1 MSAFENDPGPAVG
14 WRLARVMLV
23 LAGVVAAVTI
33 AFSSGAVTM
42 PGVSGGSRKTQ
53 ASDQATLAAQ
63 RTAADKHWASSTC
76 TNILAWKNEIQRDGT
91 SLNLSLGPTT
101 RIHEAITATTRLL
114 SQLDTLGLPPSAQTT
129 RTQAQLNQLR
139 AEIASRLSSLKGAA
153 GSVAGGNFAA
163 IGTLIDDLESAQA
176 LPAQIAGELQ
186 HVVSVDLGL
195 SVAET
200 RACRQLVGIPI

>member
-14 WRLARVMLV
+14 WRLARAMLV
-23 LAGVVAAVTI
+23 VAGAVAAITI
-33 AFSSGAVTM
+33 AFSSGALTI
-42 PGVSGGSRKTQ
+42 PGLLGGSRKTQ

-63 RTAADKHWASSTC
+63 RTAADKHWASATC
-76 TNILAWKNEIQRDGT
+76 TSILAWKNEIQRDGT
-91 SLNLSLGPTT
+91 SLNLSLGPST
-101 RIHEAITATTRLL
+101 RVHDAITATTRLL
-114 SQLDTLGLPPSAQTT
+114 SQLDTLGLPPSAQTA
-129 RTQAQLNQLR
+129 RAQAELNQLR
-139 AEIASRLSSLKGAA
+139 AEISSRLNSLKGAA

-195 SVAET
+195 SVAGT
-200 RACRQLVGIPI
+200 RACRQLAGIPI

>member
-33 AFSSGAVTM
+33 AFSSGAVTI
-42 PGVSGGSRKTQ
+42 PGLSGDSRKTQ

-63 RTAADKHWASSTC
+63 RTAADKHWASATC

-101 RIHEAITATTRLL
+101 RIHDAITATTRLL
-114 SQLDTLGLPPSAQTT
+114 SQLDTLGLPPSAQTA

-153 GSVAGGNFAA
+153 GSVAGGDFAA

-176 LPAQIAGELQ
+176 LPARIAGELQ
-186 HVVSVDLGL
+186 HVVSVDLGV